1 MRAILLSLLLLS
13 HAAYGAGR
21 EAAACA
27 RPVLSSYVELMAQW
41 HGELAEIVAEQQ
53 PRLREAMELRTALHA
68 LQLRQQG
75 WRFAW
80 LSRQLPG
87 RLELGQGSS
96 GALRFAW
103 DTADE
108 QRLRSGEPEYRDLLQ
123 QLERVDRQERRHP
136 RRDALEQH
144 LQAGFFTQA
153 AIQAPAQALQQQLSK
168 LDQEL
173 SRCADM
179 AERAPRSLTE

>member
-13 HAAYGAGR
+13 HAAHGAGR

-27 RPVLSSYVELMAQW
+27 RPVLSSYVEVMAQW
-41 HGELAEIVAEQQ
+41 HGELAELLAEQQ
-53 PRLREAMELRTALHA
+53 PRLREVMELRTALHE

-80 LSRQLPG
+80 LSRQIPA

-103 DTADE
+103 DAADE

-123 QLERVDRQERRHP
+123 HLQRIDARERRHP

-144 LQAGFFTQA
+144 LQGGFFAQA
-153 AIQAPAQALQQQLSK
+153 AVHGPAQRLQQQLSK

-173 SRCADM
+173 AQCAGM